1 MIRFLVADD
10 HAVVRRGLKQ
20 ILVEEFGSVDFGE
33 AASSQELLQRI
44 QEQEWDILILD
55 ITMPGRSGLDALKE
69 LRQIRPRLPVLVLS
83 MHPEDQFAVRV
94 LRAGAAGYLTKE
106 RAPEELIGAVRKVLA
121 GGKYVGPSLAEKLAL
136 YLERD
141 TEQLPHETL
150 SDREYQV
157 MCMIASGKT
166 VTEVADSL
174 ALSVKT
180 VSTYRARIL
189 EKMNMRTNAELT
201 HYALKNHLVE

>member
-1 MIRFLVADD
+1 
-10 HAVVRRGLKQ
+10 
-20 ILVEEFGSVDFGE
+20 
-33 AASSQELLQRI
+33 
-44 QEQEWDILILD
+44 
-55 ITMPGRSGLDALKE
+55 
-69 LRQIRPRLPVLVLS
+69 
-83 MHPEDQFAVRV
+83 
-94 LRAGAAGYLTKE
+94 
-106 RAPEELIGAVRKVLA
+106 VRKVLA